1 MVRSAECTIFIFMK
15 LGESK
20 SPTNI
25 LSRKRDCF
33 VKKNVTTQSRFKVYL
48 IYLPE
53 QIFKRKFTLD
63 DAAMDILLKSI
74 GSDECKHQRF
84 AGTRRTY
91 KCV

>member
-33 VKKNVTTQSRFKVYL
+33 VKNVTAQSRFKVYL
-48 IYLPE
+48 IYLPK
-53 QIFKRKFTLD
+53 QIFKRKFALD
-63 DAAMDILLKSI
+63 DAAMDILLKSK
-74 GSDECKHQRF
+74 GGDECKHQRF
-84 AGTRRTY
+84 ACTRRTY
-91 KCV
+91 KSV